1 MSISRPWSFIV
12 TPPMTKPS
20 HPRQRPPHVL
30 RVAPPLTKNV
40 GEQAFSGRAVLEEYT
55 GAPGLLLW
63 QSFRDA
69 ELWATANL
77 KPGLFS
83 QSAGERR
90 ELIRTLDDGEYRPI
104 KAPLATLAQLATLDL
119 AAAPDVASGCET
131 IALWSQERGR
141 LGTAVEYAQVASF
154 AVPGNAIYA
163 VRAARVLRVRAEYQR
178 AWSWFEHAV
187 YLARRSLDWQAYA
200 EAYAGV
206 GNLYIQ
212 VGNYPKARLAHT
224 RCLRAARRNHLHDMV
239 ASAFHNLFIL
249 EMEVGSTEAA
259 EKYAKKALDAYPLD
273 SPSLP
278 RLARDLAWRWMLL
291 GYFDRALPLAQEALK
306 HFSSPADQALVW
318 SDIARAA
325 AGVGQVDT
333 FEDAW
338 ARTRVLMSE
347 HVVDPWPAD
356 ILVNLA
362 HAAACLGEVAR
373 AQRAARQAVEIAR
386 VRREGTLLLAAEAI
400 LDSLSRAGAG
410 EPRAGIQKVGSP
422 DDRLVES
429 FLRVLKEA
437 RAAA

>member
-1 MSISRPWSFIV
+1 M
-12 TPPMTKPS
+12 
-20 HPRQRPPHVL
+20 
-30 RVAPPLTKNV
+30 
-40 GEQAFSGRAVLEEYT
+40 
-55 GAPGLLLW
+55 
-63 QSFRDA
+63 
-69 ELWATANL
+69 
-77 KPGLFS
+77 
-83 QSAGERR
+83 
-90 ELIRTLDDGEYRPI
+90 
-104 KAPLATLAQLATLDL
+104 
-119 AAAPDVASGCET
+119 
-131 IALWSQERGR
+131 
-141 LGTAVEYAQVASF
+141 
-154 AVPGNAIYA
+154 
-163 VRAARVLRVRAEYQR
+163 LRVRAEYQR

-187 YLARRSLDWQAYA
+187 YLARQTRDWQAYA
-200 EAYAGV
+200 EANAGV

-212 VGNYPKARLAHT
+212 VGNYPKARIAHT
-224 RCLRAARRNHLHDMV
+224 RCLRAARRNHLQDMV

-249 EMEVGSTEAA
+249 EMEVGATETA

-291 GYFDRALPLAQEALK
+291 GYFDRALPLSQEAMK
-306 HFSSPADQALVW
+306 HFASPADQALLW

-325 AGVGQVDT
+325 AGAGQVDT

-373 AQRAARQAVEIAR
+373 AERVARQAVEVAR
-386 VRREGTLLLAAEAI
+386 SRREGTLLLAAEAI
-400 LDSLSRAGAG
+400 LDSLARAASG
-410 EPRAGIQKVGSP
+410 EPLRRTAKSASSE
-422 DDRLVES
+422 DRLVDS